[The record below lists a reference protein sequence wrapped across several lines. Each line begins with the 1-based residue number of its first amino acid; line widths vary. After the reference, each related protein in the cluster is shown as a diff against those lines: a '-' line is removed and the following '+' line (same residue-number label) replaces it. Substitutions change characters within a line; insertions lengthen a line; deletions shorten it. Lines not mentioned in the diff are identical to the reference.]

1 MALYQQTSGLGMEF
15 ERKRYHVH
23 LDIAPLVDVVLNLL
37 LFFMLTSHLI
47 EEPAIKIRLPDSK
60 TSESMREISQ
70 TITITKDGEIYFVD
84 KRIDLKN
91 LRAAIQG
98 SLPSGEEGFLRIKAD
113 REVDVGLLVSVIDE
127 VRLSDVKTFSIVT
140 ERRLK

>member
-1 MALYQQTSGLGMEF
+1 MEF

-60 TSESMREISQ
+60 TAESMREISQ
-70 TITITKDGEIYFVD
+70 TVTIEKNGEIYFMD
-84 KRIDLKN
+84 KRVDLKN

-98 SLPSGEEGFLRIKAD
+98 GLPDREKNFLRIKAD
-113 REVDVGLLVSVIDE
+113 KEVDVGLLVSVIDE
-127 VRLSDVKTFSIVT
+127 VRLSGIKTFSIVT
-140 ERRLK
+140 ERRRK

>member
-1 MALYQQTSGLGMEF
+1 MEF
-15 ERKRYHVH
+15 ERKRHHVH

-47 EEPAIKIRLPDSK
+47 EESAIKIKLPDST

-70 TITITKDGEIYFVD
+70 TISITKNGELYFRDERVD
-84 KRIDLKN
+84 LRN
-91 LRAAIQG
+91 LRGAIQD
-98 SLPSGEEGFLRIKAD
+98 SLHKGGEKFLRIKAD

-127 VRLSDVKTFSIVT
+127 VRLAGVKTFSVVT
-140 ERRLK
+140 ERK

>member
-1 MALYQQTSGLGMEF
+1 MEF

-47 EEPAIKIRLPDSK
+47 QEPAIKIRLPDSR
-60 TSESMREISQ
+60 TAESMSEISR
-70 TITITKDGEIYFVD
+70 TITITKNGELYFMD

-91 LRAAIQG
+91 LRVAIQD
-98 SLPSGEEGFLRIKAD
+98 SLPEREKGFLRIKAD
-113 REVDVGLLVSVIDE
+113 KEVDVGLLVSVIDE
-127 VRLSDVKTFSIVT
+127 VRLSDIKNFSIVT
-140 ERRLK
+140 ERR

>member
-1 MALYQQTSGLGMEF
+1 MEF

-47 EEPAIKIRLPDSK
+47 EEPAIKIRLPDS
-60 TSESMREISQ
+60 TTAESMREISR
-70 TITITKDGEIYFVD
+70 TISITKNGELYFMD
-84 KRIDLKN
+84 KRVDLKN
-91 LRAAIQG
+91 LRALIQT
-98 SLPSGEEGFLRIKAD
+98 SLAEREKGVLRIKAD
-113 REVDVGLLVSVIDE
+113 EEVDVGLLVSVIDE

-140 ERRLK
+140 ERR

>member
-1 MALYQQTSGLGMEF
+1 MEF

-47 EEPAIKIRLPDSK
+47 EEPAIKIRLPDS
-60 TSESMREISQ
+60 TTAESMRETSQ
-70 TITITKDGEIYFVD
+70 IVTITKNGELYFMD
-84 KRIDLKN
+84 KRVDLKN
-91 LRAAIQG
+91 LRAAIQD
-98 SLPSGEEGFLRIKAD
+98 SFPEREKGFLRIKAD
-113 REVDVGLLVSVIDE
+113 KEVDVGLLVSVIDE

-140 ERRLK
+140 ERR

>member
-1 MALYQQTSGLGMEF
+1 MEF

-47 EEPAIKIRLPDSK
+47 EEPAIKIRLPDS
-60 TSESMREISQ
+60 TTAESMREISQ
-70 TITITKDGEIYFVD
+70 TITITRNGELYFMD
-84 KRIDLKN
+84 KRVDLKN
-91 LRAAIQG
+91 LRAAIQDN
-98 SLPSGEEGFLRIKAD
+98 LPEREKGVLRIKAD
-113 REVDVGLLVSVIDE
+113 KEVDVGLLVSVIDE

-140 ERRLK
+140 ERR

>member
-1 MALYQQTSGLGMEF
+1 MEF

-47 EEPAIKIRLPDSK
+47 EEPAIKIRLPGS
-60 TSESMREISQ
+60 TTAESMQEISQ
-70 TITITKDGEIYFVD
+70 TVTITKNGDLYFMN

-91 LRAAIQG
+91 LRVAIQD
-98 SLPSGEEGFLRIKAD
+98 SFPKGEKGVLRIKAD
-113 REVDVGLLVSVIDE
+113 KEVDVGLLVSVIDE

-140 ERRLK
+140 ERR